1 MYGGEELSAYAME
14 SMCFDTLSHALKST
28 SGIQKHIAKAV
39 CDSVEISLPV
49 RVNWGG
55 GWTDTP
61 PYCNENGGV
70 VLNAAI
76 LINGKRPAWW

>member
-1 MYGGEELSAYAME
+1 MRACLAISKYMKNKGIRYMYGGEELSAYAME

-49 RVNWGG
+49 REIGRAHV
-55 GWTDTP
+55 
-61 PYCNENGGV
+61 
-70 VLNAAI
+70 
-76 LINGKRPAWW
+76 